1 MSTKE
6 SILSRY
12 KKHIREQF
20 DMPSLDDIKGI
31 TYPDPLVQFIKMS
44 ESVGGQVIEVAE
56 GRDINTLIKELYP
69 DAKEIASN
77 LPEITIATRNPDTIE
92 SAKALNGT
100 DVGIIRGKFG
110 VAENACIWIPQ
121 QMKEKAVCF
130 ISENLVILLPK
141 SQIVNN
147 MHEAYKRIEF
157 DETYDGYG
165 TFISGPSKTADIAQV
180 LVMGAQAAR
189 SVTVLLLPD

>member
-1 MSTKE
+1 MSSKE
-6 SILSRY
+6 DILSKYR
-12 KKHIREQF
+12 KNIKQKF
-20 DMPSLDDIKGI
+20 DMPSLDDIKAI
-31 TYPDPLVQFIKMS
+31 TYPDPLVQFVKMT
-44 ESVGGQVIEVAE
+44 ESVGGHVIEVKE
-56 GRDINTLIKELYP
+56 GQDINEIIKELYP

-77 LPEITIATRNPDTIE
+77 LPEITIATRNPDTVGR
-92 SAKALNGT
+92 ARDLNGT
-100 DVGIIRGKFG
+100 DVGIVRGKFG
-110 VAENACIWIPQ
+110 VAENACVWIPQ
-121 QMKEKAVCF
+121 QMKEKAICF
-130 ISENLVILLPK
+130 ISENLIILLPK

-189 SVTVLLLPD
+189 SATILLMPE

>member
-56 GRDINTLIKELYP
+56 GRDINTLIRNSIPMPRRSLRTCQR
-69 DAKEIASN
+69 SR
-77 LPEITIATRNPDTIE
+77 LPP
-92 SAKALNGT
+92 
-100 DVGIIRGKFG
+100 GI
-110 VAENACIWIPQ
+110 P
-121 QMKEKAVCF
+121 
-130 ISENLVILLPK
+130 
-141 SQIVNN
+141 
-147 MHEAYKRIEF
+147 
-157 DETYDGYG
+157 T
-165 TFISGPSKTADIAQV
+165 PSRV
-180 LVMGAQAAR
+180 HR
-189 SVTVLLLPD
+189 P

>member
-69 DAKEIASN
+69 DAKDCRRVRLS
-77 LPEITIATRNPDTIE
+77 TICTRPTSVLSSTRLTTATAPL
-92 SAKALNGT
+92 SAAPRRRPT
-100 DVGIIRGKFG
+100 
-110 VAENACIWIPQ
+110 
-121 QMKEKAVCF
+121 
-130 ISENLVILLPK
+130 
-141 SQIVNN
+141 
-147 MHEAYKRIEF
+147 
-157 DETYDGYG
+157 
-165 TFISGPSKTADIAQV
+165 
-180 LVMGAQAAR
+180 
-189 SVTVLLLPD
+189 

>member
-77 LPEITIATRNPDTIE
+77 LPEITIPPE
-92 SAKALNGT
+92 
-100 DVGIIRGKFG
+100 
-110 VAENACIWIPQ
+110 IP
-121 QMKEKAVCF
+121 
-130 ISENLVILLPK
+130 
-141 SQIVNN
+141 
-147 MHEAYKRIEF
+147 
-157 DETYDGYG
+157 T
-165 TFISGPSKTADIAQV
+165 PSRV
-180 LVMGAQAAR
+180 HR
-189 SVTVLLLPD
+189 P

>member
-69 DAKEIASN
+69 DAKEIASK
-77 LPEITIATRNPDTIE
+77 LPERPSPAPGLCRP
-92 SAKALNGT
+92 SS
-100 DVGIIRGKFG
+100 RG
-110 VAENACIWIPQ
+110 
-121 QMKEKAVCF
+121 
-130 ISENLVILLPK
+130 
-141 SQIVNN
+141 
-147 MHEAYKRIEF
+147 R
-157 DETYDGYG
+157 
-165 TFISGPSKTADIAQV
+165 
-180 LVMGAQAAR
+180 
-189 SVTVLLLPD
+189 